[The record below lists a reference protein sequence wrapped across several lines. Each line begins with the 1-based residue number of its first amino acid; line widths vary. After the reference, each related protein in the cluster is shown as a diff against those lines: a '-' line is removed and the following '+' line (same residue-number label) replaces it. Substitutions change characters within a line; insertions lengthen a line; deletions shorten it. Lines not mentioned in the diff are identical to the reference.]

1 MRTFIRM
8 RFVADLHLH
17 SRYSK
22 GVSPA
27 MTLEN
32 IATWALL
39 KGLDLIGTGD
49 CLQSDWLREIEAGT
63 EAAEPGLLKLT
74 ADVEERVWNRLPEKL
89 RRPLRLV
96 LSTEIDCLP
105 PPRTK
110 FFGLHHLV
118 YFPSFDRVRV
128 LAENLRRHGDLSE
141 GRPTVN
147 LNPLQLLEKT
157 LEHGPGC
164 HFAPAHILNPWFS
177 DLGTVGG
184 EASLQD
190 IYVDLTSELL
200 AVETGLTST
209 PPMCRRVSS
218 LDSLALFS
226 CSDAH
231 SLENLGREYTVL
243 EIEPSYDDLFA
254 ALRAGTKDRVLHTTK
269 FPLYETRYFLNWCT
283 ECRRSYDAL
292 RCNVCGRPLVTGSR
306 DRLEAIADRMS
317 PVMPERSP
325 SFQEL
330 RPLALVVA
338 GLMTSKV
345 ESPAVRRVVQNL
357 MTVVGSE
364 RYILTEATDSELA
377 QTSTPQ
383 LARLIVKQRT
393 ALTEDF
399 RPRESSGTVRECEQ
413 GALDLG

>member
-1 MRTFIRM
+1 M
-8 RFVADLHLH
+8 RFAADLHLH
-17 SRYSK
+17 SRYST

-32 IATWALL
+32 IATWALS
-39 KGLDLIGTGD
+39 KGLNLIGTGD

-63 EAAEPGLLKLT
+63 EAGEPGLLKLA
-74 ADVEERVWNRLPEKL
+74 ADVEERVWSRLPEKL

-105 PPRTK
+105 SPRTK
-110 FFGLHHLV
+110 FLGLHHLV
-118 YFPSFDRVRV
+118 YFPSFERVRMF
-128 LAENLRRHGDLSE
+128 AEDLRKHGDLSE

-147 LNPLQLLEKT
+147 VSPLQLLEKT
-157 LEHGPGC
+157 LEGGPGC
-164 HFAPAHILNPWFS
+164 HFAPAHVMNPWFS

-190 IYVDLTSELL
+190 IYVDLTAEIL

-254 ALRAGTKDRVLHTTK
+254 ALRAGTNDRVLHATK

-283 ECRRSYDAL
+283 ECRRSYDGL
-292 RCNVCGRPLVTGSR
+292 RCKTCGRPLVTGSR
-306 DRLEAIADRMS
+306 DRLEAIADRAS
-317 PVMPERSP
+317 PVMSERSP
-325 SFQEL
+325 TFQEL
-330 RPLALVVA
+330 RPLALIIA
-338 GLMTSKV
+338 LLTKGKA
-345 ESPAVRRVVQNL
+345 ESPPVKRAVQAL
-357 MTVVGSE
+357 IKAVGHE
-364 RYILTEATDSELA
+364 RYILTEASEA
-377 QTSTPQ
+377 EIAEASTPQ
-383 LARLIVKQRT
+383 LARLVIKQRT
-393 ALTEDF
+393 AVTADF
-399 RPRESSGTVRECEQ
+399 KPLDPTHGPLPEKQ
-413 GALDLG
+413 GALDLGF